1 MTCPWL
7 MAQADS
13 YLPSADLGTQTHYV
27 ALCKWDSYF
36 RSRREDMF
44 RASSEGFGYQKSSKM
59 DDADESSLCLPTED
73 LFKKYSVN
81 ELRDIEKN
89 MRSDIE
95 QKREELRLMVGRR
108 YRDIIEASDGIHEIK
123 NLSEKCLLALQKV
136 KNNASNLQQQTSQYS
151 PKVAEVVKPKF
162 LGDMSLLLAKLLV
175 DSSNIIY
182 FCLYERKFVD
192 MAWLYSFCKHLK
204 NLLKQ
209 QLERESPEIQY
220 AFQIWKD
227 TSANRNIMIEK
238 CTEVFFEKSVTSCEL
253 SDNLCSFILMENVS
267 IEDCAKTFLSNCE
280 KMFTLNFK
288 NSSLSSREQ
297 ICFYIKSW
305 QLAVQLVLEVFFFEK
320 PDKNSLI
327 CQKLHSLQ
335 QCIPGTFL
343 KYLEM
348 QGDGIVQTVHT
359 FILNEFKP
367 SFSCKIEDIS
377 NAELMK
383 IIDKFVS
390 SSTEQF
396 AVEMKNLVDLYDNL
410 LSLVHLTEST
420 LAQLKLTNQ
429 SSEWKSTADCLFNG
443 NTHIITSVFRD
454 AVETRIKEI
463 RFSTPGIGVR
473 LKDPELKFIYS
484 DVFNIC
490 STVLS
495 DSYNLKN
502 IWSRTTTDA
511 TESDLLHLKVIGLS
525 KEIYEF
531 CKMFDL
537 QFESILNCLKLFEAS
552 VLHFFVENKL
562 NEIRQTLADSTFN
575 GVCRLCDHFKTEI
588 GKWLNLLNSME
599 LSSEEK
605 DSIILRAVNCAK
617 VFQAMITCCSNFK
630 SSLFVKGISSLAS
643 DDSSSAWQKT
653 SEILIEL
660 IIQLL
665 QVWAFSVLNDISN
678 QVCNHF
684 ETLQDLQHELC
695 EHLDWEFIEIQTET
709 EIKSKIYI
717 PVNAS
722 RWSFG
727 ILKKLSNSCCLIS
740 AQSIPR
746 KVIESLTENTL
757 ILLLGSYENLINNV
771 HGKKFSL
778 LQCQIIQLLFDFE
791 ILTAVLF
798 SGKHSLTNRVQSC
811 RESLT
816 AFVDAIDWEIMQSHF
831 KRAINHQLLRVETLF
846 SSIITNNN
854 TTSWRSSNAKSQHSE
869 KTGMLLLNSDVSY
882 FFQLPFSEP
891 SDNAVIDSEPYFS
904 AQSTEHNF
912 PPDADKQ
919 NVTSSSIKKSIS
931 VASSLYSNISTG
943 WFSKS

>member
-1 MTCPWL
+1 
-7 MAQADS
+7 
-13 YLPSADLGTQTHYV
+13 
-27 ALCKWDSYF
+27 
-36 RSRREDMF
+36 
-44 RASSEGFGYQKSSKM
+44 M
-59 DDADESSLCLPTED
+59 DDADESSLCLPTEE

-136 KNNASNLQQQTSQYS
+136 KNNASNLQQQTSQCS
-151 PKVAEVVKPKF
+151 PKIAEVVKPKF

-238 CTEVFFEKSVTSCEL
+238 CTEVFFEKNITSCEL

-335 QCIPGTFL
+335 QCIP
-343 KYLEM
+343 
-348 QGDGIVQTVHT
+348 
-359 FILNEFKP
+359 EFKP

-463 RFSTPGIGVR
+463 RFSTPGIGLR
-473 LKDPELKFIYS
+473 LKDPRLKFIYS

-511 TESDLLHLKVIGLS
+511 VESDFLHLKVIGLS

-537 QFESILNCLKLFEAS
+537 QFESILNCLKLFETS

-605 DSIILRAVNCAK
+605 DSIILRAVNCTK

-630 SSLFVKGISSLAS
+630 SSLFVKGISSLVS

-665 QVWAFSVLNDISN
+665 QVWAFSVLSDISN

-717 PVNAS
+717 PVSAS

-771 HGKKFSL
+771 YGKKFSL

-798 SGKHSLTNRVQSC
+798 SGKHSLANRVQSC

-904 AQSTEHNF
+904 AQSTEHSF
-912 PPDADKQ
+912 PPDVDKQ

>member
-1 MTCPWL
+1 
-7 MAQADS
+7 
-13 YLPSADLGTQTHYV
+13 
-27 ALCKWDSYF
+27 
-36 RSRREDMF
+36 
-44 RASSEGFGYQKSSKM
+44 M
-59 DDADESSLCLPTED
+59 DDADESSLCLPTEE

-151 PKVAEVVKPKF
+151 PKIAEVVKAKF

-227 TSANRNIMIEK
+227 TSENKNIMIEK

-297 ICFYIKSW
+297 ICFYVKSW

-335 QCIPGTFL
+335 QCIP
-343 KYLEM
+343 
-348 QGDGIVQTVHT
+348 
-359 FILNEFKP
+359 EFKP

-420 LAQLKLTNQ
+420 LAQLKL
-429 SSEWKSTADCLFNG
+429 
-443 NTHIITSVFRD
+443 
-454 AVETRIKEI
+454 EI

-473 LKDPELKFIYS
+473 LKDPGLKFIYS

-511 TESDLLHLKVIGLS
+511 VESDFLHLKVIGLS

-537 QFESILNCLKLFEAS
+537 QFESILNCLKLFETS

-630 SSLFVKGISSLAS
+630 SSLFVKEISSLVS
-643 DDSSSAWQKT
+643 DDSSIVWQKM

-678 QVCNHF
+678 QVSHHF

-717 PVNAS
+717 PVSAS

-798 SGKHSLTNRVQSC
+798 SGKHSLANRVQSC

-846 SSIITNNN
+846 SSIIKKNN

-891 SDNAVIDSEPYFS
+891 SDNVVIDSEPYFS

-912 PPDADKQ
+912 PPDVDKQ
-919 NVTSSSIKKSIS
+919 NITSSSIKKSIS

>member
-1 MTCPWL
+1 
-7 MAQADS
+7 
-13 YLPSADLGTQTHYV
+13 
-27 ALCKWDSYF
+27 
-36 RSRREDMF
+36 
-44 RASSEGFGYQKSSKM
+44 M
-59 DDADESSLCLPTED
+59 DDADESSLCLPTEE
-73 LFKKYSVN
+73 LFKQYSVS
-81 ELRDIEKN
+81 ELREIEKN

-136 KNNASNLQQQTSQYS
+136 KSNASNLRQQTLQYP
-151 PKVAEVVKPKF
+151 PKIAEVVKPEF
-162 LGDMSLLLAKLLV
+162 LGDISLLLAKLLV

-209 QLERESPEIQY
+209 QFERESPEIQY
-220 AFQIWKD
+220 AFKIWKD

-238 CTEVFFEKSVTSCEL
+238 CTEVFFEKNVTSCEL

-280 KMFTLNFK
+280 KMLTLNFK
-288 NSSLSSREQ
+288 DSSFSSREQ
-297 ICFYIKSW
+297 ICSYIKSW

-359 FILNEFKP
+359 SILNEFKP

-377 NAELMK
+377 NTELMK
-383 IIDKFVS
+383 IIERFVS

-396 AVEMKNLVDLYDNL
+396 AMEMKNLIDLYDNL

-429 SSEWKSTADCLFNG
+429 TPEWKSTADCLFNG

-463 RFSTPGIGVR
+463 RFYTPGI
-473 LKDPELKFIYS
+473 
-484 DVFNIC
+484 
-490 STVLS
+490 

-502 IWSRTTTDA
+502 IWSKKKTDSV
-511 TESDLLHLKVIGLS
+511 ESDFLHLKVIGLS
-525 KEIYEF
+525 KEIYE
-531 CKMFDL
+531 
-537 QFESILNCLKLFEAS
+537 
-552 VLHFFVENKL
+552 
-562 NEIRQTLADSTFN
+562 QTLADSTFN
-575 GVCRLCDHFKTEI
+575 GVSRLCDHFKAEI
-588 GKWLNLLNSME
+588 EIWLNLINSSE
-599 LSSEEK
+599 LSKAEK

-630 SSLFVKGISSLAS
+630 SSLLVKGISSLAS
-643 DDSSSAWQKT
+643 DDCSSAWQKT
-653 SEILIEL
+653 LEILIEL

-665 QVWAFSVLNDISN
+665 RVWAFSVLNDISI
-678 QVCNHF
+678 QICNHF
-684 ETLQDLQHELC
+684 DALQDLQHELS
-695 EHLDWEFIEIQTET
+695 EHLVDWEFIEIQTET

-717 PVNAS
+717 PVSAS

-727 ILKKLSNSCCLIS
+727 ILKKLSSSCCLIA

-757 ILLLGSYENLINNV
+757 VLLLASYENLINNV
-771 HGKKFSL
+771 NGKKISL

-798 SGKHSLTNRVQSC
+798 SGKHSLTNRVQFC
-811 RESLT
+811 RENLI

-846 SSIITNNN
+846 NSIMTKNN
-854 TTSWRSSNAKSQHSE
+854 TISWRSPNAKSQHSE
-869 KTGMLLLNSDVSY
+869 KTGMLLLNSDVGY

-891 SDNAVIDSEPYFS
+891 SDNVIDCKPYFF
-904 AQSTEHNF
+904 AESTEHNF
-912 PPDADKQ
+912 PPDVDKQ
-919 NVTSSSIKKSIS
+919 NLTSNIKKSAS

>member
-1 MTCPWL
+1 MAESMWL
-7 MAQADS
+7 RAATAHWQRGKP
-13 YLPSADLGTQTHYV
+13 L
-27 ALCKWDSYF
+27 ALRNISKDVIH
-36 RSRREDMF
+36 RL
-44 RASSEGFGYQKSSKM
+44 ASKM
-59 DDADESSLCLPTED
+59 DDADESSLCLPTEE

-151 PKVAEVVKPKF
+151 PKIAEVVKAKF

-227 TSANRNIMIEK
+227 TSANKNIMIEK

-267 IEDCAKTFLSNCE
+267 IEDCAKTFLCNCE

-396 AVEMKNLVDLYDNL
+396 AIEMKNLVDLYDNL

-420 LAQLKLTNQ
+420 LAQLKLINQ

-473 LKDPELKFIYS
+473 LKDPGLKFIYS

-495 DSYNLKN
+495 DSHNLKN

-511 TESDLLHLKVIGLS
+511 VESDFLHLKVIGLS

-537 QFESILNCLKLFEAS
+537 QFESILNCLKLFETS

-630 SSLFVKGISSLAS
+630 SSLFVKGISSLVS
-643 DDSSSAWQKT
+643 DDSSSAWQKM

-678 QVCNHF
+678 QVSHHF

-717 PVNAS
+717 PVSAS

-798 SGKHSLTNRVQSC
+798 SGKHSLANRVQSC

-846 SSIITNNN
+846 SSIVTNNN

-912 PPDADKQ
+912 PPDVDKQ
-919 NVTSSSIKKSIS
+919 NITSSSIKKSIS

>member
-1 MTCPWL
+1 
-7 MAQADS
+7 
-13 YLPSADLGTQTHYV
+13 
-27 ALCKWDSYF
+27 
-36 RSRREDMF
+36 
-44 RASSEGFGYQKSSKM
+44 M
-59 DDADESSLCLPTED
+59 DDADESSLCLPTEE

-151 PKVAEVVKPKF
+151 PKIAEVVKAKF
-162 LGDMSLLLAKLLV
+162 FGDMSLLLAKLLV

-227 TSANRNIMIEK
+227 TSANKNIMIEK

-267 IEDCAKTFLSNCE
+267 IEDCAKTFLCNCE

-335 QCIPGTFL
+335 QCIP
-343 KYLEM
+343 
-348 QGDGIVQTVHT
+348 
-359 FILNEFKP
+359 EFKP

-390 SSTEQF
+390 SSAEQF

-420 LAQLKLTNQ
+420 LAQLKLINQ

-463 RFSTPGIGVR
+463 RFSTPGI
-473 LKDPELKFIYS
+473 
-484 DVFNIC
+484 
-490 STVLS
+490 

-511 TESDLLHLKVIGLS
+511 VESDFLHLKVIGLS

-537 QFESILNCLKLFEAS
+537 QFESILNCLKLFETS

-630 SSLFVKGISSLAS
+630 SSLFVRGISSLVS
-643 DDSSSAWQKT
+643 DDSSSAWQKM

-678 QVCNHF
+678 QVSHHF

-717 PVNAS
+717 PVSAS

-798 SGKHSLTNRVQSC
+798 SGKHSLANRVQSC

-846 SSIITNNN
+846 SSIVTNNN

-912 PPDADKQ
+912 PPDVDKQ
-919 NVTSSSIKKSIS
+919 NITSSSIKKSIS

>member
-13 YLPSADLGTQTHYV
+13 YLPSAVLGTQTHYV
-27 ALCKWDSYF
+27 AFCKWGSYF
-36 RSRREDMF
+36 RSRP
-44 RASSEGFGYQKSSKM
+44 SKM
-59 DDADESSLCLPTED
+59 DDADESSLCLPTEE

-151 PKVAEVVKPKF
+151 PKIAEVRRYVVIVGEIISRLFKHCKIIDLF
-162 LGDMSLLLAKLLV
+162 LL
-175 DSSNIIY
+175 I
-182 FCLYERKFVD
+182 RKKVCRHG
-192 MAWLYSFCKHLK
+192 M

-227 TSANRNIMIEK
+227 TSANKNIMIEK

-335 QCIPGTFL
+335 QCIPVTEQMGELAAVEKQLEL
-343 KYLEM
+343 KP
-348 QGDGIVQTVHT
+348 GHI
-359 FILNEFKP
+359 FK
-367 SFSCKIEDIS
+367 IS
-377 NAELMK
+377 RNA
-383 IIDKFVS
+383 

-420 LAQLKLTNQ
+420 LAQLKLINQ

-473 LKDPELKFIYS
+473 LKDPGLKFIYS

-511 TESDLLHLKVIGLS
+511 VESDFLHLKVIGLS

-537 QFESILNCLKLFEAS
+537 QFESILNCLKLFETS

-630 SSLFVKGISSLAS
+630 SSLFVKGISSLVS
-643 DDSSSAWQKT
+643 DDSSSAWQKM

-678 QVCNHF
+678 QVCHHF

-695 EHLDWEFIEIQTET
+695 EHLVDWEFIEIQTET

-717 PVNAS
+717 PVSAS

-798 SGKHSLTNRVQSC
+798 SGKHSLANRVQSC

-869 KTGMLLLNSDVSY
+869 KTGMLLLNSD
-882 FFQLPFSEP
+882 LPFSEP

-912 PPDADKQ
+912 PPDVDKQ
-919 NVTSSSIKKSIS
+919 NITSSSIKKSIS

>member
-27 ALCKWDSYF
+27 AFCKRGSYF
-36 RSRREDMF
+36 RSRP
-44 RASSEGFGYQKSSKM
+44 SKM
-59 DDADESSLCLPTED
+59 DDADESSLCLPTEE

-151 PKVAEVVKPKF
+151 PKIAEVVKAKF
-162 LGDMSLLLAKLLV
+162 FGDMSLLLAKLLV

-227 TSANRNIMIEK
+227 TSANKNIMIEK

-267 IEDCAKTFLSNCE
+267 IEDCAKTFLCNCE

-348 QGDGIVQTVHT
+348 Q
-359 FILNEFKP
+359 EFKP

-420 LAQLKLTNQ
+420 LAQLKLINQ

-473 LKDPELKFIYS
+473 LKDPGLKFIYS

-511 TESDLLHLKVIGLS
+511 VESDFLHLK
-525 KEIYEF
+525 
-531 CKMFDL
+531 
-537 QFESILNCLKLFEAS
+537 FESILNCLKLFETS

-630 SSLFVKGISSLAS
+630 SSLFVRGISSLVS
-643 DDSSSAWQKT
+643 DDSSSAWQKM

-678 QVCNHF
+678 QVSHHF

-717 PVNAS
+717 PVSAS
-722 RWSFG
+722 RWSF
-727 ILKKLSNSCCLIS
+727 

-798 SGKHSLTNRVQSC
+798 SGKHSLANRVQSC

-846 SSIITNNN
+846 SSIVTNNN

-869 KTGMLLLNSDVSY
+869 KTGMLLLNSD
-882 FFQLPFSEP
+882 LPFSEP

-912 PPDADKQ
+912 PPDVDKQ
-919 NVTSSSIKKSIS
+919 NITSSSIKKSIS

>member
-1 MTCPWL
+1 
-7 MAQADS
+7 
-13 YLPSADLGTQTHYV
+13 
-27 ALCKWDSYF
+27 
-36 RSRREDMF
+36 
-44 RASSEGFGYQKSSKM
+44 M
-59 DDADESSLCLPTED
+59 DDADESSLCLPTEE
-73 LFKKYSVN
+73 LFKQYSVS
-81 ELRDIEKN
+81 ELREIEKN

-136 KNNASNLQQQTSQYS
+136 KSNASNLRQQTLQYP
-151 PKVAEVVKPKF
+151 PKIAEVVKPEF
-162 LGDMSLLLAKLLV
+162 LGDISLLLAKLLV

-209 QLERESPEIQY
+209 QFERESPEIQY
-220 AFQIWKD
+220 AFKIWKD

-238 CTEVFFEKSVTSCEL
+238 CTEVFFEKNVTSCEL

-280 KMFTLNFK
+280 KMLTLNFK
-288 NSSLSSREQ
+288 DSSFSSREQ
-297 ICFYIKSW
+297 ICSYIKSW

-359 FILNEFKP
+359 SILNEFKP

-377 NAELMK
+377 NTELMK
-383 IIDKFVS
+383 IIERFVS

-396 AVEMKNLVDLYDNL
+396 AMEMKNLIDLYDNL

-429 SSEWKSTADCLFNG
+429 TPEWKSTADCLFNG

-463 RFSTPGIGVR
+463 RFYTPGI
-473 LKDPELKFIYS
+473 
-484 DVFNIC
+484 
-490 STVLS
+490 

-502 IWSRTTTDA
+502 IWSKKKTDSV
-511 TESDLLHLKVIGLS
+511 ESDFLHLKVIGLS

-537 QFESILNCLKLFEAS
+537 QFESILNCLKLFETS

-575 GVCRLCDHFKTEI
+575 GVSRLCDHFKAEI
-588 GKWLNLLNSME
+588 EIWLNLINSSE
-599 LSSEEK
+599 LSKAEK

-630 SSLFVKGISSLAS
+630 SSLLVKGISSLAS
-643 DDSSSAWQKT
+643 DDCSSAWQKT
-653 SEILIEL
+653 LEILIEL

-665 QVWAFSVLNDISN
+665 RVWAFSVLNDISI
-678 QVCNHF
+678 QICNHF
-684 ETLQDLQHELC
+684 DALQDLQHELS
-695 EHLDWEFIEIQTET
+695 EHLVDWEFIEIQTET

-717 PVNAS
+717 PVSAS

-727 ILKKLSNSCCLIS
+727 ILKKLSSSCCLIA

-757 ILLLGSYENLINNV
+757 VLLLASYENLINNV
-771 HGKKFSL
+771 NGKKISL

-798 SGKHSLTNRVQSC
+798 SGKHSLTNRVQFC
-811 RESLT
+811 RENLI

-846 SSIITNNN
+846 NSIMTKNN
-854 TTSWRSSNAKSQHSE
+854 TISWRSPNAKSQHSE
-869 KTGMLLLNSDVSY
+869 KTGMLLLNSDVGY

-891 SDNAVIDSEPYFS
+891 SDNVIDCKPYFF
-904 AQSTEHNF
+904 AESTEHNF
-912 PPDADKQ
+912 PPDVDKQ
-919 NVTSSSIKKSIS
+919 NLTSNIKKSAS

>member
-27 ALCKWDSYF
+27 AFCKRGSYF
-36 RSRREDMF
+36 RSRP
-44 RASSEGFGYQKSSKM
+44 SKM
-59 DDADESSLCLPTED
+59 DDADESSLCLPAEE

-151 PKVAEVVKPKF
+151 PKIAEVVKAKF

-227 TSANRNIMIEK
+227 TSANKNIMIEK

-267 IEDCAKTFLSNCE
+267 IEDCAKTFLCNCE

-348 QGDGIVQTVHT
+348 Q
-359 FILNEFKP
+359 EFKP

-420 LAQLKLTNQ
+420 LAQLKLINQ

-473 LKDPELKFIYS
+473 LKDPGLKFIYS

-511 TESDLLHLKVIGLS
+511 VESDFLHLKVIGLS

-537 QFESILNCLKLFEAS
+537 QFESILNCLKLFETS

-630 SSLFVKGISSLAS
+630 SSLFVKGISSLVS
-643 DDSSSAWQKT
+643 DDSSSAWRKM

-678 QVCNHF
+678 QVSHHF

-717 PVNAS
+717 PVSAS

-798 SGKHSLTNRVQSC
+798 SGKHSLANRVQSC

-846 SSIITNNN
+846 SSIVTNNN

-869 KTGMLLLNSDVSY
+869 KTGMLLLNSD
-882 FFQLPFSEP
+882 LPFSEP

-912 PPDADKQ
+912 PPDVDKQ
-919 NVTSSSIKKSIS
+919 NITSSSIKKSIS

-943 WFSKS
+943 WFSKSIT

>member
-13 YLPSADLGTQTHYV
+13 YLPSAVLGTQTHYV
-27 ALCKWDSYF
+27 AFCKWGSYF
-36 RSRREDMF
+36 RSRP
-44 RASSEGFGYQKSSKM
+44 SKM
-59 DDADESSLCLPTED
+59 DDADESSLCLPTEE

-151 PKVAEVVKPKF
+151 PKIAEVVKAKF

-182 FCLYERKFVD
+182 FCLYEKKFVD

-227 TSANRNIMIEK
+227 TSANKNIMIEK

-335 QCIPGTFL
+335 QCIPVTEQMGELAAVEKQLEL
-343 KYLEM
+343 KP
-348 QGDGIVQTVHT
+348 GHI
-359 FILNEFKP
+359 FK
-367 SFSCKIEDIS
+367 IS
-377 NAELMK
+377 RNA
-383 IIDKFVS
+383 

-420 LAQLKLTNQ
+420 LAQLKLINQ

-473 LKDPELKFIYS
+473 LKDPGLKFIYS

-511 TESDLLHLKVIGLS
+511 VESDFLHLK
-525 KEIYEF
+525 
-531 CKMFDL
+531 
-537 QFESILNCLKLFEAS
+537 FESILNCLKLFETS

-630 SSLFVKGISSLAS
+630 SSLFVKGISSLVS
-643 DDSSSAWQKT
+643 DDSSSAWQKM

-678 QVCNHF
+678 QVCHHF

-695 EHLDWEFIEIQTET
+695 EHLVDWEFIEIQTET

-717 PVNAS
+717 PVSAS
-722 RWSFG
+722 RWSF
-727 ILKKLSNSCCLIS
+727 

-798 SGKHSLTNRVQSC
+798 SGKHSLANRVQSC

-869 KTGMLLLNSDVSY
+869 KTGMLLLNSD
-882 FFQLPFSEP
+882 LPFSEP

-912 PPDADKQ
+912 PPDVDKQ
-919 NVTSSSIKKSIS
+919 NITSSSIKKSIS

>member
-27 ALCKWDSYF
+27 AFCKRGSYF
-36 RSRREDMF
+36 RSRP
-44 RASSEGFGYQKSSKM
+44 SKM
-59 DDADESSLCLPTED
+59 DDADESSLCLPTEE

-151 PKVAEVVKPKF
+151 PKIAEVVKAKF

-227 TSANRNIMIEK
+227 TSENKNIMIEK

-348 QGDGIVQTVHT
+348 Q
-359 FILNEFKP
+359 EFKP

-420 LAQLKLTNQ
+420 LAQLKLINQ
-429 SSEWKSTADCLFNG
+429 SSEWKRTANCLFNG

-473 LKDPELKFIYS
+473 LKDPGLKFIYS

-511 TESDLLHLKVIGLS
+511 VESDFLHLK
-525 KEIYEF
+525 
-531 CKMFDL
+531 
-537 QFESILNCLKLFEAS
+537 FESILNCLKLFETS

-630 SSLFVKGISSLAS
+630 SSLFVKEISSLVS
-643 DDSSSAWQKT
+643 DDSSIVWQKM

-660 IIQLL
+660 IIKLL

-678 QVCNHF
+678 QVSHHF

-695 EHLDWEFIEIQTET
+695 EHLVDWEFIEIQTET

-717 PVNAS
+717 PVSAS
-722 RWSFG
+722 RWSF
-727 ILKKLSNSCCLIS
+727 

-746 KVIESLTENTL
+746 KVIESLTESTL

-798 SGKHSLTNRVQSC
+798 NGKHSLANRVQSC

-846 SSIITNNN
+846 SSIIKKNN

-869 KTGMLLLNSDVSY
+869 KTGMLLLNSD
-882 FFQLPFSEP
+882 LPFSEP
-891 SDNAVIDSEPYFS
+891 SDNVVIDSEPYFS

-912 PPDADKQ
+912 PPDVDKQ
-919 NVTSSSIKKSIS
+919 NITSSSIKKSIS

>member
-1 MTCPWL
+1 
-7 MAQADS
+7 
-13 YLPSADLGTQTHYV
+13 
-27 ALCKWDSYF
+27 
-36 RSRREDMF
+36 
-44 RASSEGFGYQKSSKM
+44 M
-59 DDADESSLCLPTED
+59 DDADESSLCLPTEE

-151 PKVAEVVKPKF
+151 PKIAEVVKAKF

-227 TSANRNIMIEK
+227 TSENKNIMIEK

-297 ICFYIKSW
+297 ICFYVKSW

-420 LAQLKLTNQ
+420 LAQLKL
-429 SSEWKSTADCLFNG
+429 
-443 NTHIITSVFRD
+443 
-454 AVETRIKEI
+454 EI

-473 LKDPELKFIYS
+473 LKDPGLKFIYS

-511 TESDLLHLKVIGLS
+511 VESDFLHLKVIGLS

-537 QFESILNCLKLFEAS
+537 QFESILNCLKLFETS

-630 SSLFVKGISSLAS
+630 SSLFVKEISSLVS
-643 DDSSSAWQKT
+643 DDSSIVWQKM

-678 QVCNHF
+678 QVSHHF

-717 PVNAS
+717 PVSAS

-798 SGKHSLTNRVQSC
+798 SGKHSLANRVQSC

-846 SSIITNNN
+846 SSIIKKNN

-891 SDNAVIDSEPYFS
+891 SDNVVIDSEPYFS

-912 PPDADKQ
+912 PPDVDKQ
-919 NVTSSSIKKSIS
+919 NITSSSIKKSIS

>member
-27 ALCKWDSYF
+27 AFCKRGSYF
-36 RSRREDMF
+36 RSRP
-44 RASSEGFGYQKSSKM
+44 SKM
-59 DDADESSLCLPTED
+59 DDADESSLCLPAEE

-151 PKVAEVVKPKF
+151 PKIAEVVKAKF

-227 TSANRNIMIEK
+227 TSANKNIMIEK

-267 IEDCAKTFLSNCE
+267 IEDCAKTFLCNCE

-335 QCIPGTFL
+335 QCIP
-343 KYLEM
+343 
-348 QGDGIVQTVHT
+348 V
-359 FILNEFKP
+359 
-367 SFSCKIEDIS
+367 
-377 NAELMK
+377 
-383 IIDKFVS
+383 
-390 SSTEQF
+390 TEQMGELAAF

-420 LAQLKLTNQ
+420 LAQLKLINQ

-473 LKDPELKFIYS
+473 LKDPGLKFIYS

-511 TESDLLHLKVIGLS
+511 VESDFLHLK
-525 KEIYEF
+525 
-531 CKMFDL
+531 
-537 QFESILNCLKLFEAS
+537 FESILNCLKLFETS

-630 SSLFVKGISSLAS
+630 SSLFVKGISSLVS
-643 DDSSSAWQKT
+643 DDSSSAWRKM

-678 QVCNHF
+678 QVSHHF

-717 PVNAS
+717 PVSAS
-722 RWSFG
+722 RWSF
-727 ILKKLSNSCCLIS
+727 

-798 SGKHSLTNRVQSC
+798 SGKHSLANRVQSC

-846 SSIITNNN
+846 SSIVTNNN

-869 KTGMLLLNSDVSY
+869 KTGMLLLNSD
-882 FFQLPFSEP
+882 LPFSEP

-912 PPDADKQ
+912 PPDVDKQ
-919 NVTSSSIKKSIS
+919 NITSSSIKKSIS

-943 WFSKS
+943 WFSKSIT

>member
-1 MTCPWL
+1 
-7 MAQADS
+7 
-13 YLPSADLGTQTHYV
+13 
-27 ALCKWDSYF
+27 
-36 RSRREDMF
+36 
-44 RASSEGFGYQKSSKM
+44 M
-59 DDADESSLCLPTED
+59 DDADESSLCLPTEE
-73 LFKKYSVN
+73 LFKQYSVS
-81 ELRDIEKN
+81 ELREIEKN

-136 KNNASNLQQQTSQYS
+136 KSNASNLRQQTLQYP
-151 PKVAEVVKPKF
+151 PKIAEVRRYIIIVGEIISRLFKHCKIIDLF
-162 LGDMSLLLAKLLV
+162 LFV
-175 DSSNIIY
+175 
-182 FCLYERKFVD
+182 RKKVCRHG
-192 MAWLYSFCKHLK
+192 M
-204 NLLKQ
+204 Q
-209 QLERESPEIQY
+209 QFERESPEIQY
-220 AFQIWKD
+220 AFKIWKD

-238 CTEVFFEKSVTSCEL
+238 CTEVFFEKNVTSCEL

-280 KMFTLNFK
+280 KMLTLNFK
-288 NSSLSSREQ
+288 DSSFSSREQ
-297 ICFYIKSW
+297 ICSYIKSW

-359 FILNEFKP
+359 SILNEFKP

-377 NAELMK
+377 NTELMK
-383 IIDKFVS
+383 IIERFVS

-396 AVEMKNLVDLYDNL
+396 AMEMKNLIDLYDNL

-429 SSEWKSTADCLFNG
+429 TPEWKSTADCLFNG

-463 RFSTPGIGVR
+463 RFYTPGI
-473 LKDPELKFIYS
+473 
-484 DVFNIC
+484 
-490 STVLS
+490 

-502 IWSRTTTDA
+502 IWSKKKTDSV
-511 TESDLLHLKVIGLS
+511 ESDFLHLKVIGLS

-537 QFESILNCLKLFEAS
+537 QFESILNCLKLFETS

-575 GVCRLCDHFKTEI
+575 GVSRLCDHFKAEI
-588 GKWLNLLNSME
+588 EIWLNLINSSE
-599 LSSEEK
+599 LSKAEK

-630 SSLFVKGISSLAS
+630 SSLLVKGISSLAS
-643 DDSSSAWQKT
+643 DDCSSAWQKT
-653 SEILIEL
+653 LEILIEL

-665 QVWAFSVLNDISN
+665 RVWAFSVLNDISI
-678 QVCNHF
+678 QICNHF
-684 ETLQDLQHELC
+684 DALQDLQHELS

-717 PVNAS
+717 PVSAS

-727 ILKKLSNSCCLIS
+727 ILKKLSSSCCLIA

-757 ILLLGSYENLINNV
+757 VLLLASYENLINNV
-771 HGKKFSL
+771 NGKKISL

-798 SGKHSLTNRVQSC
+798 SGKHSLTNRVQFC
-811 RESLT
+811 RENLI

-846 SSIITNNN
+846 NSIMTKNN
-854 TTSWRSSNAKSQHSE
+854 TISWRSPNAKSQHSE
-869 KTGMLLLNSDVSY
+869 KTGMLLLNSDVGY

-891 SDNAVIDSEPYFS
+891 SDNVIDCKPYFF
-904 AQSTEHNF
+904 AESTEHNF
-912 PPDADKQ
+912 PPDVDKQ
-919 NVTSSSIKKSIS
+919 NLTSNIKKSAS

>member
-1 MTCPWL
+1 M
-7 MAQADS
+7 
-13 YLPSADLGTQTHYV
+13 
-27 ALCKWDSYF
+27 
-36 RSRREDMF
+36 RSTT
-44 RASSEGFGYQKSSKM
+44 SKM

-151 PKVAEVVKPKF
+151 PKVAEVRRYVVIVGEIISRLFKHCKIIDLF
-162 LGDMSLLLAKLLV
+162 LL
-175 DSSNIIY
+175 I
-182 FCLYERKFVD
+182 RKKVCRHG
-192 MAWLYSFCKHLK
+192 M

-335 QCIPGTFL
+335 QCIPVTKQMGELAAVEKQVEL
-343 KYLEM
+343 KP
-348 QGDGIVQTVHT
+348 G
-359 FILNEFKP
+359 
-367 SFSCKIEDIS
+367 
-377 NAELMK
+377 
-383 IIDKFVS
+383 
-390 SSTEQF
+390 STEQF

-511 TESDLLHLKVIGLS
+511 TESDLLHLK
-525 KEIYEF
+525 
-531 CKMFDL
+531 
-537 QFESILNCLKLFEAS
+537 FESILNCLKLFEAS

-722 RWSFG
+722 RWSF
-727 ILKKLSNSCCLIS
+727 

-869 KTGMLLLNSDVSY
+869 KTGMLLLNSD
-882 FFQLPFSEP
+882 LPFSEP

>member
-1 MTCPWL
+1 
-7 MAQADS
+7 
-13 YLPSADLGTQTHYV
+13 
-27 ALCKWDSYF
+27 
-36 RSRREDMF
+36 
-44 RASSEGFGYQKSSKM
+44 M
-59 DDADESSLCLPTED
+59 DDADESSLCLPTEE
-73 LFKKYSVN
+73 LFKQYSVS
-81 ELRDIEKN
+81 ELREIEKN

-136 KNNASNLQQQTSQYS
+136 KSNASNLRQQTLQYP
-151 PKVAEVVKPKF
+151 PKIAEVVKPEF
-162 LGDMSLLLAKLLV
+162 LGDISLLLAKLLV

-209 QLERESPEIQY
+209 QFERESPEIQY
-220 AFQIWKD
+220 AFKIWKD

-238 CTEVFFEKSVTSCEL
+238 CTEVFFEKNVTSCEL

-280 KMFTLNFK
+280 KMLTLNFK
-288 NSSLSSREQ
+288 DSSFSSREQ
-297 ICFYIKSW
+297 ICSYIKSW

-335 QCIPGTFL
+335 QCIP
-343 KYLEM
+343 
-348 QGDGIVQTVHT
+348 
-359 FILNEFKP
+359 EFKP

-377 NAELMK
+377 NTELMK
-383 IIDKFVS
+383 IIERFVS

-396 AVEMKNLVDLYDNL
+396 AMEMKNLIDLYDNL

-429 SSEWKSTADCLFNG
+429 TPEWKSTADCLFNG

-463 RFSTPGIGVR
+463 RFYTPGI
-473 LKDPELKFIYS
+473 
-484 DVFNIC
+484 
-490 STVLS
+490 

-502 IWSRTTTDA
+502 IWSKKKTDSV
-511 TESDLLHLKVIGLS
+511 ESDFLHLKVIGLS

-537 QFESILNCLKLFEAS
+537 QFESILNCLKLFETS

-575 GVCRLCDHFKTEI
+575 GVSRLCDHFKAEI
-588 GKWLNLLNSME
+588 EIWLNLINSSE
-599 LSSEEK
+599 LSKAEK

-630 SSLFVKGISSLAS
+630 SSLLVKGISSLAS
-643 DDSSSAWQKT
+643 DDCSSAWQKT
-653 SEILIEL
+653 LEILIEL

-665 QVWAFSVLNDISN
+665 RVWAFSVLNDISI
-678 QVCNHF
+678 QICNHF
-684 ETLQDLQHELC
+684 DALQDLQHELS
-695 EHLDWEFIEIQTET
+695 EHLVDWEFIEIQTET

-717 PVNAS
+717 PVSAS

-727 ILKKLSNSCCLIS
+727 ILKKLSSSCCLIA

-757 ILLLGSYENLINNV
+757 VLLLASYENLINN
-771 HGKKFSL
+771 
-778 LQCQIIQLLFDFE
+778 
-791 ILTAVLF
+791 
-798 SGKHSLTNRVQSC
+798 NRVQFC
-811 RESLT
+811 RENLI

-846 SSIITNNN
+846 NSIMTKNN
-854 TTSWRSSNAKSQHSE
+854 TISWRSPNAKSQHSE
-869 KTGMLLLNSDVSY
+869 KTGMLLLNSDVGY

-891 SDNAVIDSEPYFS
+891 SDNVIDCKPYFF
-904 AQSTEHNF
+904 AESTEHNF
-912 PPDADKQ
+912 PPDVDKQ
-919 NVTSSSIKKSIS
+919 NLTSNIKKSAS

>member
-1 MTCPWL
+1 
-7 MAQADS
+7 
-13 YLPSADLGTQTHYV
+13 
-27 ALCKWDSYF
+27 
-36 RSRREDMF
+36 
-44 RASSEGFGYQKSSKM
+44 M
-59 DDADESSLCLPTED
+59 DDADESSLCLPTEE

-151 PKVAEVVKPKF
+151 PKIAEVVKAKF

-227 TSANRNIMIEK
+227 TSENKNIMI
-238 CTEVFFEKSVTSCEL
+238 
-253 SDNLCSFILMENVS
+253 
-267 IEDCAKTFLSNCE
+267 E

-297 ICFYIKSW
+297 ICFYVKSW

-335 QCIPGTFL
+335 QCIPVTEQMGELAAVEKQLEL
-343 KYLEM
+343 KP
-348 QGDGIVQTVHT
+348 G
-359 FILNEFKP
+359 
-367 SFSCKIEDIS
+367 
-377 NAELMK
+377 
-383 IIDKFVS
+383 
-390 SSTEQF
+390 STEQF

-420 LAQLKLTNQ
+420 LAQLKLINQ
-429 SSEWKSTADCLFNG
+429 SSEWKSTANCLFNG

-473 LKDPELKFIYS
+473 LKDPGLKFIYS

-511 TESDLLHLKVIGLS
+511 VESDFLHLK
-525 KEIYEF
+525 
-531 CKMFDL
+531 
-537 QFESILNCLKLFEAS
+537 FESILNCLKLFETS

-630 SSLFVKGISSLAS
+630 SSLFVKEISSLAS
-643 DDSSSAWQKT
+643 DDSSIVWQKM

-678 QVCNHF
+678 QVSHHF

-695 EHLDWEFIEIQTET
+695 EHLVDWEFIEIQTET

-717 PVNAS
+717 PVSAS

-798 SGKHSLTNRVQSC
+798 SGKHSLANRVQSC

-846 SSIITNNN
+846 SSIIKKNN

-891 SDNAVIDSEPYFS
+891 SDNVVIDSEPYFS

-912 PPDADKQ
+912 PPDVDKQ
-919 NVTSSSIKKSIS
+919 NITSSSIKKSIS

>member
-1 MTCPWL
+1 
-7 MAQADS
+7 
-13 YLPSADLGTQTHYV
+13 
-27 ALCKWDSYF
+27 
-36 RSRREDMF
+36 
-44 RASSEGFGYQKSSKM
+44 M
-59 DDADESSLCLPTED
+59 DDADESSLCLPTEE
-73 LFKKYSVN
+73 LFKQYSVS
-81 ELRDIEKN
+81 ELREIEKN

-136 KNNASNLQQQTSQYS
+136 KSNASNLRQQTLQYP
-151 PKVAEVVKPKF
+151 PKIAEVVKPEF

-220 AFQIWKD
+220 AFKIWKD
-227 TSANRNIMIEK
+227 TSASRNIMIEK
-238 CTEVFFEKSVTSCEL
+238 CTEVFFEKNITSCEL

-267 IEDCAKTFLSNCE
+267 IEDCAKTFLTNCE

-288 NSSLSSREQ
+288 DSSLSSREQ

-305 QLAVQLVLEVFFFEK
+305 QLAVQLVLEIFFFEK

-359 FILNEFKP
+359 LILNEFKP

-383 IIDKFVS
+383 IIERFVS

-396 AVEMKNLVDLYDNL
+396 AMEMKNLVDLYDNL

-429 SSEWKSTADCLFNG
+429 TSEWKSTADCLFNG
-443 NTHIITSVFRD
+443 NIHIITSVFRD
-454 AVETRIKEI
+454 AVETRIKVTLNHVKCYTEI
-463 RFSTPGIGVR
+463 RFCTPGIGVR
-473 LKDPELKFIYS
+473 LKDSELKFIYS

-502 IWSRTTTDA
+502 IWSKTTTDA
-511 TESDLLHLKVIGLS
+511 VESDFLHLKVIGLS

-537 QFESILNCLKLFEAS
+537 QFESILNCLKLFETS

-575 GVCRLCDHFKTEI
+575 GVSRLCDHFKVEI
-588 GKWLNLLNSME
+588 ERWLNLLNSSE
-599 LSSEEK
+599 LSKEEK

-630 SSLFVKGISSLAS
+630 SSLFIKGISSVAS
-643 DDSSSAWQKT
+643 DDSTSAWQKT
-653 SEILIEL
+653 LEILIEL

-678 QVCNHF
+678 QICNHF
-684 ETLQDLQHELC
+684 DALQDLQHQLS

-717 PVNAS
+717 PVSAS

-727 ILKKLSNSCCLIS
+727 ILKKLSSSCCLIA

-757 ILLLGSYENLINNV
+757 VLLLGSYENLINNV
-771 HGKKFSL
+771 NGKKISL

-798 SGKHSLTNRVQSC
+798 SGKHSLASRVQFC
-811 RESLT
+811 RENLT

-846 SSIITNNN
+846 NSIMTNNN
-854 TTSWRSSNAKSQHSE
+854 TISWRSSNTKSQQSE
-869 KTGMLLLNSDVSY
+869 KTGMLLLNSDVGY

-891 SDNAVIDSEPYFS
+891 SDNVINSEPYFS
-904 AQSTEHNF
+904 AESTEHNF
-912 PPDADKQ
+912 PPNVDKQ
-919 NVTSSSIKKSIS
+919 NVTSNIKKSIS

>member
-27 ALCKWDSYF
+27 AFCKRGSYF
-36 RSRREDMF
+36 RSRP
-44 RASSEGFGYQKSSKM
+44 SKM
-59 DDADESSLCLPTED
+59 DDADESSLCLPTEE

-151 PKVAEVVKPKF
+151 PKIAEVVKAKF

-227 TSANRNIMIEK
+227 TSENKNIMIEK

-420 LAQLKLTNQ
+420 LAQLKLINQ
-429 SSEWKSTADCLFNG
+429 SSEWKRTANCLFNG

-473 LKDPELKFIYS
+473 LKDPGLKFIYS

-511 TESDLLHLKVIGLS
+511 VESDFLHLKVIGLS

-537 QFESILNCLKLFEAS
+537 QFESILNCLKLFETS

-630 SSLFVKGISSLAS
+630 SSLFVKEISSLVS
-643 DDSSSAWQKT
+643 DDSSIVWQKM

-660 IIQLL
+660 IIKLL

-678 QVCNHF
+678 QVSHHF

-695 EHLDWEFIEIQTET
+695 EHLVDWEFIEIQTET

-717 PVNAS
+717 PVSAS

-746 KVIESLTENTL
+746 KVIESLTESTL

-798 SGKHSLTNRVQSC
+798 NGKHSLANRVQSC

-846 SSIITNNN
+846 SSIIKKNN

-869 KTGMLLLNSDVSY
+869 KTGMLLLNSD
-882 FFQLPFSEP
+882 LPFSEP
-891 SDNAVIDSEPYFS
+891 SDNVVIDSEPYFS

-912 PPDADKQ
+912 PPDVDKQ
-919 NVTSSSIKKSIS
+919 NITSSSIKKSIS

>member
-13 YLPSADLGTQTHYV
+13 YLPSAVLGTQTHYV
-27 ALCKWDSYF
+27 AFCKWGSYF
-36 RSRREDMF
+36 RSRP
-44 RASSEGFGYQKSSKM
+44 SKM
-59 DDADESSLCLPTED
+59 DDADESSLCLPTEE

-151 PKVAEVVKPKF
+151 PKIAEVVKAKF

-182 FCLYERKFVD
+182 FCLYEKKFVD

-227 TSANRNIMIEK
+227 TSANKNIMIEK

-420 LAQLKLTNQ
+420 LAQLKLINQ

-463 RFSTPGIGVR
+463 RFSTPGI
-473 LKDPELKFIYS
+473 
-484 DVFNIC
+484 
-490 STVLS
+490 

-511 TESDLLHLKVIGLS
+511 VESDFLHLKVIGLS

-537 QFESILNCLKLFEAS
+537 QFESILNCLKLFETS

-630 SSLFVKGISSLAS
+630 SSLFVKGISSLVS
-643 DDSSSAWQKT
+643 DDSSSAWQKM

-678 QVCNHF
+678 QVCHHF

-695 EHLDWEFIEIQTET
+695 EHLVDWEFIEIQTET

-717 PVNAS
+717 PVSAS

-798 SGKHSLTNRVQSC
+798 SGKHSLANRVQSC

-869 KTGMLLLNSDVSY
+869 KTGMLLLNSD
-882 FFQLPFSEP
+882 LPFSEP

-912 PPDADKQ
+912 PPDVDKQ
-919 NVTSSSIKKSIS
+919 NITSSSIKKSIS

>member
-1 MTCPWL
+1 
-7 MAQADS
+7 
-13 YLPSADLGTQTHYV
+13 
-27 ALCKWDSYF
+27 
-36 RSRREDMF
+36 
-44 RASSEGFGYQKSSKM
+44 M
-59 DDADESSLCLPTED
+59 DDADESSLCLPTEE

-136 KNNASNLQQQTSQYS
+136 KNNASNLQQQTSQCS
-151 PKVAEVVKPKF
+151 PKIAEVVKPKF

-238 CTEVFFEKSVTSCEL
+238 CTEVFFEKNITSCEL

-335 QCIPGTFL
+335 QCIP
-343 KYLEM
+343 
-348 QGDGIVQTVHT
+348 
-359 FILNEFKP
+359 EFKP

-420 LAQLKLTNQ
+420 LAQLKL
-429 SSEWKSTADCLFNG
+429 
-443 NTHIITSVFRD
+443 
-454 AVETRIKEI
+454 EI
-463 RFSTPGIGVR
+463 RFSTPGIGLR
-473 LKDPELKFIYS
+473 LKDPRLKFIYS

-511 TESDLLHLKVIGLS
+511 VESDFLHLKVIGLS

-537 QFESILNCLKLFEAS
+537 QFESILNCLKLFETS

-605 DSIILRAVNCAK
+605 DSIILRAVNCTK

-630 SSLFVKGISSLAS
+630 SSLFVKGISSLVS

-665 QVWAFSVLNDISN
+665 QVWAFSVLSDISN

-717 PVNAS
+717 PVSAS

-771 HGKKFSL
+771 YGKKFSL

-798 SGKHSLTNRVQSC
+798 SGKHSLANRVQSC

-904 AQSTEHNF
+904 AQSTEHSF
-912 PPDADKQ
+912 PPDVDKQ

>member
-27 ALCKWDSYF
+27 AFCKRGSYF
-36 RSRREDMF
+36 RSRP
-44 RASSEGFGYQKSSKM
+44 SKM
-59 DDADESSLCLPTED
+59 DDADESSLCLPTEE

-151 PKVAEVVKPKF
+151 PKIAEVVKAKF
-162 LGDMSLLLAKLLV
+162 FGDMSLLLAKLLV

-227 TSANRNIMIEK
+227 TSANKNIMIEK

-267 IEDCAKTFLSNCE
+267 IEDCAKTFLCNCE

-359 FILNEFKP
+359 FILN
-367 SFSCKIEDIS
+367 
-377 NAELMK
+377 
-383 IIDKFVS
+383 
-390 SSTEQF
+390 
-396 AVEMKNLVDLYDNL
+396 VDLYDNL

-420 LAQLKLTNQ
+420 LAQLKLINQ

-463 RFSTPGIGVR
+463 RFSTPGI
-473 LKDPELKFIYS
+473 
-484 DVFNIC
+484 
-490 STVLS
+490 

-511 TESDLLHLKVIGLS
+511 VESDFLHLKVIGLS

-537 QFESILNCLKLFEAS
+537 QFESILNCLKLFETS

-630 SSLFVKGISSLAS
+630 SSLFVRGISSLVS
-643 DDSSSAWQKT
+643 DDSSSAWQKM

-678 QVCNHF
+678 QVSHHF

-717 PVNAS
+717 PVSAS

-798 SGKHSLTNRVQSC
+798 SGKHSLANRVQSC

-846 SSIITNNN
+846 SSIVTNNN

-869 KTGMLLLNSDVSY
+869 KTGMLLLNSD
-882 FFQLPFSEP
+882 LPFSEP

-912 PPDADKQ
+912 PPDVDKQ
-919 NVTSSSIKKSIS
+919 NITSSSIKKSIS